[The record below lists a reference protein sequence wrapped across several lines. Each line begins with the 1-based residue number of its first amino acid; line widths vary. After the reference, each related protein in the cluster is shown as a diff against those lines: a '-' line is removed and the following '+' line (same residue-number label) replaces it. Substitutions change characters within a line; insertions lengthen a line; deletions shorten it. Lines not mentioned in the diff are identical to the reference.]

1 MERDDTIRHARVAR
15 AGGARAA
22 GAPRRAIFLD
32 RDGTLNEDLGYVHK
46 AADWRWLPG
55 VPEALARFKA
65 AGWLVVV
72 VSNQSGIARGLFAPQ
87 DLAALERW
95 VDGRLAPLGAAPDAW
110 YHCPHLPEITG
121 PCDCRKPLP
130 GLVLR
135 ACADMGI
142 APGASWML
150 GDRQRDVAAGV
161 AAGCRAGLL
170 RPDPAD
176 AADAEIR
183 ATLAAFPGTPVW
195 PGLAAACDAIL
206 SDD

>member
-1 MERDDTIRHARVAR
+1 MGEEKARRHARVAR
-15 AGGARAA
+15 AGAAREPEAV
-22 GAPRRAIFLD
+22 RRAIFLD

-46 AADWRWLPG
+46 AGDWRWLAG

-72 VSNQSGIARGLFAPQ
+72 VSNQSGIARGLFTLE

-142 APGASWML
+142 APAASWML
-150 GDRQRDVAAGV
+150 GDRLRDVAAGV

-170 RPDPAD
+170 RPHPAD

-183 ATLAAFPGTPVW
+183 ATLAAYPGTPVW

-206 SDD
+206 LNA